1 MPTFQSFKDINIS
14 FNKHPNT
21 SDLLVAKNEQAI
33 KIALQNLIMTKKGER
48 PFNSDLGSTITRL
61 LFEVLDY
68 GTAGS
73 LRSEIEFLIRKWER
87 RINLLDVVVTPEY
100 DQNAFSVYIEYEI
113 IGRERPDAPLTT
125 EFLLERTR

>member
-1 MPTFQSFKDINIS
+1 MPTFQSFKDIHVS

-113 IGRERPDAPLTT
+113 IGRERPDAPFTT

>member
-1 MPTFQSFKDINIS
+1 MPTFQSFKDIS
-14 FNKHPNT
+14 VTFNEHPNT
-21 SDLLVAKNEQAI
+21 ADLLVVKNEQAI

-48 PFNSDLGSTITRL
+48 PFNSQIGSTISRL
-61 LFEVLDY
+61 LFEVLDF

-73 LRSEIEFLIRKWER
+73 IRSEIEFLIRRWEP

-100 DQNAFSVYIEYEI
+100 DQNAFSVYIEFEI